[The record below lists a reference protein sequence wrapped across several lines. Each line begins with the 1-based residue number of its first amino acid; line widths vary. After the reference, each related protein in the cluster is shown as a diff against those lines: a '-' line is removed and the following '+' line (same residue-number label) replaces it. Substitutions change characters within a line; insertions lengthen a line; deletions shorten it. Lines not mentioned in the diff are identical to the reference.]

1 VINGVV
7 NAGEVEASGMEVD
20 QNGSSN
26 DAEGSTSDSST
37 YC

>member
-1 VINGVV
+1 MINGVV
-7 NAGEVEASGMEVD
+7 NAGEVEASGMEED

-26 DAEGSTSDSST
+26 DVEGSTSDSST